1 IMTQVAAG
9 LHHAHVNN
17 VIHRDVKPANIMVLA
32 DGTVKILDFG
42 IALLAQATA
51 ARLTAQGS
59 LLGTLRY
66 MAPEQFYGSANDV
79 FTDIFAYGVTFY
91 RLLTGVHP
99 FEAAEISSLMYN
111 IINKTPAPI
120 RTLNPECPEALEEAV
135 FKMLIKDRDSR
146 YHSLEDVR
154 FDIEPIILELRRG
167 SIGGLLT
174 QAQELLKEDQ
184 LESAQSVVRQAL
196 AIDPANRTAR
206 ELREQVEQSIRQM
219 SVQARIEA
227 GLKSVEGQIAQG
239 SLHEAVASLESAL
252 RLDPDNSEVSKRL
265 EEARRLLAQ
274 RVQALPR
281 LEEPPKSSDGDKQS
295 A

>member
-111 IINKTPAPI
+111 IINKTPTPI

-184 LESAQSVVRQAL
+184 LESAQSVVGNGAEM
-196 AIDPANRTAR
+196 DPANRTAR
-206 ELREQVEQSIRQM
+206 ELREQVQKRMREKALKPRIVAFVAEGREQLAARQFDHAI
-219 SVQARIEA
+219 Q
-227 GLKSVEGQIAQG
+227 KF
-239 SLHEAVASLESAL
+239 ESAL
-252 RLDPDNSEVSKRL
+252 QLDKSNAELREL
-265 EEARRLLAQ
+265 IN
-274 RVQALPR
+274 QA
-281 LEEPPKSSDGDKQS
+281 
-295 A
+295 